1 MSVAVLPHPPVTT
14 ATPTGTEY
22 LSWSRIK
29 TFRDCPKMFHYRY
42 IAKVPAERV
51 PAALPFGGAF
61 HRAIELIAEARL
73 AGQSIPTVES
83 LLAEYDRAWTDSTSN
98 GAPVAYAKG
107 EDAKVLRETASRML
121 KAYWE
126 FSQSEHSEII
136 AIEHEARF
144 DIAGVPIVARL
155 DSVERRGE
163 DLLVTDVK
171 TSKSRYGETKVL
183 ESVGQ
188 TVLYSHAAVELLRA
202 LGARRIV
209 PRFVVVTK
217 AKSPVVQVIEPPVG
231 RENAQRVRELVAD
244 AHQAISAGAFPRN
257 EGWRC
262 ARCPFADKC
271 LGRK

>member
-14 ATPTGTEY
+14 TTPTGTEY
-22 LSWSRIK
+22 LSWSRIRS
-29 TFRDCPKMFHYRY
+29 FRDCPKLFYYRY

-51 PAALPFGGAF
+51 PAALPFGGVF
-61 HRAIELIAEARL
+61 HQAIELVTEARL
-73 AGQSIPTVES
+73 AGRGLPSLET
-83 LLAEYDRAWTDSTSN
+83 LLAEYDRAWAESTSN
-98 GAPVAYAKG
+98 GPPVAFAKG
-107 EDAKVLRETASRML
+107 EDAKSLRETASRML
-121 KAYWE
+121 EAYRE
-126 FSQSEHSEII
+126 FSQSEKSEII

-144 DIAGVPIVARL
+144 AVAGVPIVARL

-171 TSKSRYGETKVL
+171 TSKSRYGETKIL

-217 AKSPVVQVIEPPVG
+217 GKSPVVQVIEPPVG
-231 RENAQRVRELVAD
+231 REDAQRVRELVAD

-257 EGWRC
+257 ESWRC

-271 LGRK
+271 LGKK